1 MKYRDTIYQENISCE
16 PLSLSHEKVYVE
28 TGKARGENQG
38 VSVGLTSVRLPLLG
52 PHVLMYPTPR
62 PPKNVPKITHSAAS
76 VKLSFITSVPK
87 DPVTI
92 LLIAIPM
99 LNHVSI
105 IRKGVELVFFSRS
118 SRDTGSIPRASKPL
132 MFLAHRSY
140 LDPHV
145 GGGVPR
151 VCEAS
156 SCSRVTLRKEGDLCL
171 FSRSESMLVRACLSR
186 ELSVHTFA
194 FCNNLNYNL
203 LGLIK
208 L

>member
-1 MKYRDTIYQENISCE
+1 MGR
-16 PLSLSHEKVYVE
+16 
-28 TGKARGENQG
+28 AREENQG
-38 VSVGLTSVRLPLLG
+38 ASVGHTSVRLPLLG

-62 PPKNVPKITHSAAS
+62 PPRSVPKMTHSAAS
-76 VKLSFITSVPK
+76 VKLSFMTSVPK

-92 LLIAIPM
+92 LLIAMPI

-132 MFLAHRSY
+132 MFLAHLSY

-145 GGGVPR
+145 GGGDPR
-151 VCEAS
+151 ACEVS

-171 FSRSESMLVRACLSR
+171 FSRSESMLAQACLSR
-186 ELSVHTFA
+186 EQCVHTFA
-194 FCNNLNYNL
+194 ICNNLTYDL